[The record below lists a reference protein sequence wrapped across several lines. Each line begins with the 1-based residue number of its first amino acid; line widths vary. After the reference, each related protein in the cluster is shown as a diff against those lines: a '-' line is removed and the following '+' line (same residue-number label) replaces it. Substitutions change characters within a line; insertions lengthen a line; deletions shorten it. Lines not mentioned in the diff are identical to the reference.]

1 MCEWKLFLTLN
12 HGLQD
17 SLGKR
22 GECLWHSGRTLL
34 GNTSSH
40 WFSLRASS
48 LDGGSAAQIFPEFA
62 LVSLLAG
69 YHWFFNLTF
78 TFLFFVVFCFTFL
91 LLDAVLGD
99 ETPFVVTPCT
109 KVKVALQ
116 NLVFLSFLSSRCM
129 HYLWK
134 KSSLTLRHYFNLII
148 SDIFSLFQW
157 DSVQDY
163 LGKPVEAPVVLNR

>member
-22 GECLWHSGRTLL
+22 GEGLWHSGRTLL
-34 GNTSSH
+34 GKIFSQ
-40 WFSLRASS
+40 WFRLAGWRFRR
-48 LDGGSAAQIFPEFA
+48 QIFPEFA

-69 YHWFFNLTF
+69 YHWVFNLTF

-129 HYLWK
+129 HYLWM
-134 KSSLTLRHYFNLII
+134 KSSLFQSYYIRYFFLSFSGTVFRIIWANQWRHL
-148 SDIFSLFQW
+148 LC
-157 DSVQDY
+157 
-163 LGKPVEAPVVLNR
+163 

>member
-22 GECLWHSGRTLL
+22 GEGLWHSGRTLL
-34 GNTSSH
+34 GKIFSQ
-40 WFSLRASS
+40 WFGLAGWRFRR
-48 LDGGSAAQIFPEFA
+48 QIFPEFA

-69 YHWFFNLTF
+69 YHWVFNLTF
-78 TFLFFVVFCFTFL
+78 TFLFFCCFLFYVPIIRCSSGWRNTVCGDSLYKGKGCVTESRIFELSVIKMHALFVNEIVTISIL
-91 LLDAVLGD
+91 LY
-99 ETPFVVTPCT
+99 PIF
-109 KVKVALQ
+109 
-116 NLVFLSFLSSRCM
+116 
-129 HYLWK
+129 
-134 KSSLTLRHYFNLII
+134 
-148 SDIFSLFQW
+148 FSLFQW